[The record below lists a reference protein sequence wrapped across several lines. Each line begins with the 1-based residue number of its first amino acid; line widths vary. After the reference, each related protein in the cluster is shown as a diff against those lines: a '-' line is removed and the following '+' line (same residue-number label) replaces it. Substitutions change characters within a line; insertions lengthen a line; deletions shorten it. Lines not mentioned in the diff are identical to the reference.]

1 MTNYEKICAYINAWH
16 YAVAEAKNKI
26 IRVFTLISS
35 DDYVRYW
42 RSNNTLGE
50 AVGRAWDDIMHRET
64 INDMSFTRIYPLP
77 RPIPKYK
84 VGDKVVVLENT
95 KELLRN
101 TSIVA
106 GGIYTVSAVNSNGT
120 IHLDNC
126 IVSFLPHCVAPY
138 FDDDIEEMTVE
149 QICKALG
156 KNIKIVK

>member
-16 YAVAEAKNKI
+16 YAVCLESDM
-26 IRVFTLISS
+26 IRIFTSLV
-35 DDYVRYW
+35 DWGARYW
-42 RSNNTLGE
+42 YWTSMETAIHDLG
-50 AVGRAWDDIMHRET
+50 HNPET
-64 INDMSFTRIYPLP
+64 ISWINKKVFSEIYPLP